1 MIENGRCNLS
11 EESLS
16 TCRVDKK
23 GALQT
28 ETGSKGVSCRSL
40 LEGTS
45 QGSCFASGSVSTRGS
60 QKKNIKTKV
69 DMEKPRE
76 SLVSVS
82 PCWLEKC
89 LVLRCSG
96 KVGREGNRNLRK
108 DCFLISFSLHPFFLF
123 QPPSL
128 SSLFSSFALCA
139 FVCEHGCP
147 GAYMCGDQRTTC
159 NVHPP
164 LPP

>member
-28 ETGSKGVSCRSL
+28 ESGSKGVSCRSL

-45 QGSCFASGSVSTRGS
+45 QGSCFASGSGSTRGS

-76 SLVSVS
+76 TLVSVS
-82 PCWLEKC
+82 PCWLEKY

-96 KVGREGNRNLRK
+96 KGGREGNRNLRNG
-108 DCFLISFSLHPFFLF
+108 CFLISLSLRPFSLFL
-123 QPPSL
+123 PPSL
-128 SSLFSSFALCA
+128 SPLFSSAPVCA
-139 FVCEHGCP
+139 FVCEHGYP
-147 GAYMCGDQRTTC
+147 DANMYGNQMTT
-159 NVHPP
+159 
-164 LPP
+164 

>member
-1 MIENGRCNLS
+1 MIETGQCNLS

-23 GALQT
+23 AALQT
-28 ETGSKGVSCRSL
+28 ESGSKGVSCRSV

-45 QGSCFASGSVSTRGS
+45 QGSCFASGSVSTQGS

-76 SLVSVS
+76 SLVSAF
-82 PCWLEKC
+82 PCWLEKH

-96 KVGREGNRNLRK
+96 SGGNLRK
-108 DCFLISFSLHPFFLF
+108 DCF
-123 QPPSL
+123 
-128 SSLFSSFALCA
+128 
-139 FVCEHGCP
+139 
-147 GAYMCGDQRTTC
+147 
-159 NVHPP
+159 
-164 LPP
+164 